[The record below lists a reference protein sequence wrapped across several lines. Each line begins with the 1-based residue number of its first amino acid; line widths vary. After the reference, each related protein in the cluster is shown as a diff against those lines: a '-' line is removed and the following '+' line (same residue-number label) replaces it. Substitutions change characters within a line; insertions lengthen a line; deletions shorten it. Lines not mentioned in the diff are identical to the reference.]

1 MRSGRTLWVLVLVLT
16 FAITLVGTL
25 VPNRTKATRGP
36 YQSALSNL
44 GVATAEA
51 AKKNHCPNSFCEF
64 AHPGFF
70 CDAGSDT
77 KCVFS
82 GGCQT
87 VACQ

>member
-1 MRSGRTLWVLVLVLT
+1 MWVLVLFLT

-25 VPNRTKATRGP
+25 VPNGTKAARGP

-51 AKKNHCPNSFCEF
+51 AKKGNCPDTFCEF

-70 CDAGSDT
+70 CDAGSGT

-87 VACQ
+87 VACR